1 MTSLL
6 SLPAQFTQ
14 HRHSAVSPRE
24 PRTAVK
30 GDLGGAI
37 GQTALSV
44 LYGLAI
50 ILLYF
55 LSAGSDA
62 VFVYQ
67 GF

>member
-1 MTSLL
+1 MPLAAYDSVDQM
-6 SLPAQFTQ
+6 SA
-14 HRHSAVSPRE
+14 HRAEDH
-24 PRTAVK
+24 TAVTEAP
-30 GDLGGAI
+30 GEVVR
-37 GQTALSV
+37 QVALAV